1 MLKTILRHIG
11 YLLHF
16 FYPAKLSEYIR
27 ATVAHIYTGYLSA
40 YFGHIGRNSV
50 IAYRM
55 ALHRGASGI
64 SIGNDVQIEKGA
76 EMSTWSS
83 KAKISIGN
91 NCKLRAYF
99 RISAYDSILM
109 GNGILTG
116 TNVFIT
122 DNSHGTTDLAQLSI
136 NPDCRPVYSKGPV
149 EIGDNV
155 WIGSNVCI
163 MPNVKIGNGV
173 IIGANS
179 VVTHDIP
186 PYSVAAGCPAHV
198 IKNLTIQ

>member
-11 YLLHF
+11 YQLHF
-16 FYPAKLSEYIR
+16 LYPAKLAEYIR
-27 ATVAHIYTGYLSA
+27 AVMAHIYTGYLSA
-40 YFGHIGRNSV
+40 YFGHIGHNSV

-55 ALHRGASGI
+55 ALHRGASRI

-83 KAKISIGN
+83 DAKISIGN
-91 NCKLRAYF
+91 NCKLRAYC
-99 RISAYDSILM
+99 RISAYDTILI
-109 GNGILTG
+109 GNGLLTG
-116 TNVFIT
+116 TNVLIT
-122 DNSHGTTDLAQLSI
+122 DNSHGTTDLAQLRIS
-136 NPDCRPVYSKGPV
+136 PDNRPVHSKGPV

-155 WIGSNVCI
+155 WIGSNVCV
-163 MPNVKIGNGV
+163 MPDVRIGDGA

-198 IKNLTIQ
+198 IKTLQ